1 MARWSGPTAA
11 TTGSPPVQHA
21 TSDVVPLGS
30 RVHPAGGEGTAL
42 ITWTSETQE
51 RSGARG
57 ERSRRSER

>member
-1 MARWSGPTAA
+1 M
-11 TTGSPPVQHA
+11 
-21 TSDVVPLGS
+21 VPLGS

-57 ERSRRSER
+57 ERSRLSEREDGSKGASTTAV